1 MPGSPFKRYPNQTF
15 DIEGF
20 FDTMDRAGNL
30 NVLARLT
37 HFYFAVPIAPLLAVI
52 VFDAHCSQG
61 SEIVNCYGH
70 AIQCSTVS
78 QDSQKLNLL
87 LLNSLTHVSL
97 SSSFFTGV
105 WPENGT
111 NFVRSLALNDHRQAD
126 KRTLGRQPM
135 PVSQR
140 RAMRSFTCG
149 GAHIAISFF
158 VYGDGK
164 GRRKFVE

>member
-1 MPGSPFKRYPNQTF
+1 MPGSPFKQYPNQTF

-37 HFYFAVPIAPLLAVI
+37 HFYFAVSIASLLAVI

-61 SEIVNCYGH
+61 SEIVNCCGH

-78 QDSQKLNLL
+78 QDSQKFTAFELT
-87 LLNSLTHVSL
+87 LTHVSP
-97 SSSFFTGV
+97 SSSFFTDV

-111 NFVRSLALNDHRQAD
+111 NLYRVPGF
-126 KRTLGRQPM
+126 
-135 PVSQR
+135 
-140 RAMRSFTCG
+140 
-149 GAHIAISFF
+149 
-158 VYGDGK
+158 
-164 GRRKFVE
+164 E